1 MRFFV
6 LLLSLHTV
14 HGVIFFTTS
23 DPDFNT
29 APPSG
34 DLAGS
39 GWEYQGQ
46 WGRFLGTPI
55 APEYFVTA
63 KHVGG
68 AVGDIFLLGGFEYKT
83 TAFFDEPHSDLR
95 ICRIQGEFSEYA
107 ELNSRE
113 DELGESVVVFG
124 RGTRRG
130 AEVRLDNSPL
140 ETLRGWLWGP
150 GDGRLR
156 WGENQV
162 DRISLPTDSSR
173 SEGAV
178 PLVPGSDFLVMT
190 FDAGEAPNETHLSAG
205 DSGGG
210 VFILDGNDWKLAGVN
225 YAVSGPYNTENEG
238 TGFQAAIF
246 DETGL
251 WTGGPDKWRFS
262 SDLGF
267 PEPGAFYS
275 TRISSSLSWI
285 EGILAK
291 QSSEG
296 FPVLQY
302 ATRVNGLFVDETD
315 STVDAEEQIVEVDV
329 PAETRFYRLRGESPA
344 KIRNVSIDGGR
355 LIFTYE

>member
-1 MRFFV
+1 MRVFV
-6 LLLSLHTV
+6 LLLSLHAV
-14 HGVIFFTTS
+14 HGVIFFSTS

-34 DLAGS
+34 ELAGS

-68 AVGDIFLLGGFEYKT
+68 AVGDVFLLGGVDYKT
-83 TAFFDEPHSDLR
+83 IAFFDDPHSDLR
-95 ICRIQGEFSEYA
+95 ICRVQGEFSEYA
-107 ELNSRE
+107 ELNSSKE
-113 DELGESVVVFG
+113 ELGESVVVFG

-130 AEVRLDNSPL
+130 AEVRLDDSSRD
-140 ETLRGWLWGP
+140 TLKGWLWGP

-162 DRISLPTDSSR
+162 GRISLPTDSSR
-173 SEGAV
+173 SERAV
-178 PLVPGSDFLVMT
+178 PLVPESDFLVMT
-190 FDAGEAPNETHLSAG
+190 FDAGETPNESHLSAG

-210 VFILDGNDWKLAGVN
+210 VFIPDGNDWKLAGVN
-225 YAVSGPYNTENEG
+225 FAVSGPYNTENEG

-251 WTGGPDKWRFS
+251 WIGGPNKWRSS
-262 SDLGF
+262 SDFGF

-275 TRISSSLSWI
+275 TRISSSLPWI
-285 EGILAK
+285 EGILS
-291 QSSEG
+291 QQGSG
-296 FPVLQY
+296 GPPVLQS
-302 ATRVNGLFVDETD
+302 AISVDGLFVDEKEAV
-315 STVDAEEQIVEVDV
+315 VDVEGQIVEVNL
-329 PAETRFYRLRGESPA
+329 PAETRFYRLRGEAPER
-344 KIRNVSIDGGR
+344 IRNVRIGDGR